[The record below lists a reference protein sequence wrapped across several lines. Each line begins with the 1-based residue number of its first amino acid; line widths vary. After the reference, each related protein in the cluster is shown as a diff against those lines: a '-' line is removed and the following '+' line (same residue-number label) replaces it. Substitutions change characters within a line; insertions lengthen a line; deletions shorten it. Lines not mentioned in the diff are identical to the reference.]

1 MSLKSLDLS
10 KLFCLKMLKLNI
22 SMAYGVSNWLHN
34 FGKLS
39 TFVLSLRTHS
49 LLDHLKENAQ
59 HLTITTATKK
69 NSFIVFI
76 TN

>member
-1 MSLKSLDLS
+1 
-10 KLFCLKMLKLNI
+10 
-22 SMAYGVSNWLHN
+22 MAYGVSNWLHN